1 MTKTTEMTETN
12 RIEKEVVL
20 RASKSRVWR
29 ALSDSGEFGTWFGVN
44 LEEPFEVGRTVHGR
58 VTHKG
63 YEHMVFE
70 MTIEVM
76 DPEDV
81 FAYRWHPHP
90 ADAAIDYSK
99 EPTTLVEF
107 RLEETPD
114 GTHLTVVESGFDLL
128 SPERRA
134 LALVSNDKGWASQ
147 MERIRKHVDG

>member
-1 MTKTTEMTETN
+1 MTETIQMTDTN

-44 LEEPFEVGRTVHGR
+44 LEGPFELGHTVHGK
-58 VTHKG
+58 VLHKG

-76 DPEDV
+76 EPEDV

-90 ADAAIDYSK
+90 HDATVDYSK

-107 RLEETPD
+107 RLEETET
-114 GTHLTVVESGFDLL
+114 GTTLTVVESGFDLL

-134 LALVSNDKGWASQ
+134 ETLISNSKGWTSQ
-147 MERIRKHVDG
+147 MERIRRHVDG